1 MHRNITPTKLL
12 HYYMELKIEEKMDTL
27 FSFLKSHTKQKI
39 LIFVSSIK
47 QVRYTYQAFKALK
60 LSTNLFELHGK
71 QHQNKRTAIYYQFVE
86 KRQAVLICTDIAAR
100 GVDFPAVDWVI
111 QLDAPEDKNTYIHRV
126 GRTARYKSKG
136 NALLFLLPSERA
148 FVD

>member
-1 MHRNITPTKLL
+1 
-12 HYYMELKIEEKMDTL
+12 
-27 FSFLKSHTKQKI
+27 
-39 LIFVSSIK
+39 
-47 QVRYTYQAFKALK
+47 
-60 LSTNLFELHGK
+60 
-71 QHQNKRTAIYYQFVE
+71 
-86 KRQAVLICTDIAAR
+86 LICTDIAAR

-148 FVD
+148 FVDQLTQHKIELKKLVARTNA

>member
-1 MHRNITPTKLL
+1 
-12 HYYMELKIEEKMDTL
+12 MELKIEEKMDTL

>member
-1 MHRNITPTKLL
+1 
-12 HYYMELKIEEKMDTL
+12 MELKIDEKMDTL
-27 FSFLKSHTKQKI
+27 FSFLKSHAKQKI

-47 QVRYTYQAFKALK
+47 QVRFTFLAFKALK

-86 KRQAVLICTDIAAR
+86 KKQAVLVCTDIAAR

-111 QLDAPEDKNTYIHRV
+111 
-126 GRTARYKSKG
+126 
-136 NALLFLLPSERA
+136 
-148 FVD
+148 